1 MRTELLSDKSI
12 TAIDNNVAVSAGAGS
27 GKTFSLSNR
36 FVYILE
42 KYKNDAS
49 FKISNIV
56 AATFTKKAALEMKER
71 IRNFLRGEVEEQPEM
86 ERFLK
91 DFDKANIVTIDSLQA
106 KILRSHPVETGLD
119 PNFVIVQGSDY
130 DKLEDEIIRQFFRS
144 QVDDEDFQALLKHF
158 RFDELVSF
166 IHKVMIYRNILNY
179 SDEELTEG
187 YGDSKE
193 LVQAFLRF
201 VRQYYAFSQKELQAK
216 NVLGYGDVTERC
228 VQLLRDNVQIRRFY
242 QQQYRFIMLDEFQD
256 TNDIQREL
264 FYLLCGDETG
274 DKLVGNHLYVVGDV
288 NQSIYKFRGADVR
301 VFERVIQDIVNKAEE
316 SHVSKD
322 DSLLSKTTNR
332 RSTDKILD
340 FVNKFFGDKLL
351 LGDGLPKLK
360 PVDSNISV
368 GDKSFEKPIIKFFKP
383 EKYVDKDGKEK
394 AVDVAELI
402 LWEAEYVARRIERL
416 HTKGEK
422 YENIAVLLSKMT
434 KLPLLA
440 EALNRHNIPFVSMGG
455 GKFYQ
460 QQEIYDILNVF
471 RVLCSNDFIA
481 LLGVLRS
488 PYFGFKDADI
498 HKLIAKYDACRK
510 CAKKEEKNAAI
521 CGAMLGDVGL
531 SKLASL
537 RRSAGSL
544 GMAELWQDVFDKLFV
559 EKTLLLQ
566 EQGHQCLANVE
577 KLRTLCLEYCE
588 KNKCGLADWLDYLD
602 STMKSSKEPS
612 ANIPAEG
619 NVQIMTIHQSKGLGF
634 DHVILPFLADR
645 KGKGDSTS
653 FEVTVERDTNK
664 QQMGM
669 RVPLSNDGAFY
680 DVVKENNKDLELAEE
695 IRKFYVAA
703 TRAKKT
709 LYMSAGFAASNLSG
723 RNMNKVDNYGGWLW
737 RILQEEYTGE
747 KRKVLWKNRYPDI
760 VDIEEPV
767 KGKFDKTEVLNCSV
781 DIDKVKE
788 KFEVLADKKYE
799 IPSRIT
805 FTPTM
810 LQTYLHCPRSYYYRY
825 VCGLPEVDEG
835 QGARSKEQGASE
847 EQGNGLTPAEM
858 GTLIHSA
865 LEHYDGDIE
874 TAWASAL
881 RAQGSGFRTQD
892 SGVSFAK
899 TLFVNYV
906 NSDLFKQIPQQHD
919 REVKF
924 QLPIDDGVSFQG
936 IMDCVYQ
943 KPDGTYGIV
952 DYKTGVMPNQENL
965 GYKMQLAIYAK
976 AVEQMYRK
984 AKADD
989 DSKVRVSELNLH
1001 YLQAG
1006 KALPITSK
1014 EEYYGK
1020 AVEMAKEIQ
1029 KLHTET
1035 DFDCKTEQCA
1045 HCGYQYLCR
1054 KAGKE

>member
-1 MRTELLSDKSI
+1 MRIELLDDKTI

-27 GKTFSLSNR
+27 GKTFSLANR
-36 FVYILE
+36 FVYILQE
-42 KYKNDAS
+42 HKKDLT

-56 AATFTKKAALEMKER
+56 AATFTKKASLEMRER
-71 IRNFLRGEVEEQPEM
+71 IRNFLREEVEKQPDM

-91 DFDKANIVTIDSLQA
+91 DFDKANILTLDSLQA
-106 KILRSHPVETGLD
+106 RILRSHPVETGLD
-119 PNFVIVQGSDY
+119 PNFAIVEGSDY
-130 DKLEDEIIRQFFRS
+130 DKLEDEIIRKFFHS
-144 QVDDEDFQALLKHF
+144 QEENEDLQTLLKNF
-158 RFDELVSF
+158 RFTELVSYV
-166 IHKVMIYRNILNY
+166 HKVMIHRSILRY
-179 SDEELTEG
+179 SDEELTEK
-187 YGDSKE
+187 YGDSKGI
-193 LVQAFLRF
+193 VQAFLRF
-201 VRQYYAFSQKELQAK
+201 VRQYYVFLQQELQKK

-228 VQLLRDNVQIRRFY
+228 VRLLCDNANIRRFY
-242 QQQYRFIMLDEFQD
+242 QQQYKFIMIDEFQD
-256 TNDIQREL
+256 TNDAQREL
-264 FYLLCGDETG
+264 VYLLCGDQTG
-274 DKLVGNHLYVVGDV
+274 DKLVGNHLYIVGDV

-301 VFERVIQDIVNKAEE
+301 VFERVIQDIVHRAEE
-316 SHVSKD
+316 NGIPET

-383 EKYVDKDGKEK
+383 EKYIDKDGQEK
-394 AVDVAELI
+394 AVDVAELT
-402 LWEAEYVARRIERL
+402 LWEAEYVAQRIERL

-422 YENIAVLLSKMT
+422 YENIAVLLPKMT

-455 GKFYQ
+455 GKFYR

-471 RVLCSNDFIA
+471 KVLNGDNFIA

-488 PYFGFKDADI
+488 PYFGFKDRDI
-498 HKLIAKYDACRK
+498 YKMVIKYDAFRK
-510 CAKKEEKNAAI
+510 CAKKDEKNASI
-521 CGAMLGDVGL
+521 CGAMLGDVNL
-531 SKLASL
+531 AVLASL
-537 RRSAGSL
+537 RRSATSL
-544 GMAELWQDVFDKLFV
+544 GMAELWQEVFEKLFV

-566 EQGHQCLANVE
+566 EQGRQCLANVE
-577 KLRTLCLEYCE
+577 KLRSLCLDFCE
-588 KNKCGLADWLDYLD
+588 VNKCGLAVWLDYLD
-602 STMKSSKEPS
+602 GIMESSKEPS
-612 ANIPAEG
+612 ANISAEG

-645 KGKGDSTS
+645 KGKGDSTA
-653 FEVTVERDTNK
+653 FEVTVERDANK

-709 LYMSAGFAASNLSG
+709 LYMSAGFSDSVLKG
-723 RNMNKVDNYGGWLW
+723 RSIKKVDNYGAWLW
-737 RILQEEYTGE
+737 RILQEDYTE
-747 KRKVLWKNRYPDI
+747 KRKVLWRNRYPDV

-767 KGKFDKTEVLNCSV
+767 KGKFDKTGAVNCSV

-799 IPSRIT
+799 IPSRTT

-835 QGARSKEQGASE
+835 QGARSKEQRASE
-847 EQGNGLTPAEM
+847 EQGNGLTAAEM

-865 LEHYDGDIE
+865 LEHYDGDVE
-874 TAWASAL
+874 DAWTSAL

-892 SGVSFAK
+892 SGVNFAK

-906 NSDLFKQIPQQHD
+906 NSDLFKQIPRQHD

-943 KPDGTYGIV
+943 KPGGSYGIV
-952 DYKTGVMPNQENL
+952 DYKTGAVPEELNE
-965 GYKMQLAIYAK
+965 GYAMQLAIYGE
-976 AVEQMYRK
+976 AVSKMYRG
-984 AKADD
+984 AE
-989 DSKVRVSELNLH
+989 VSELALH
-1001 YLQAG
+1001 YLQGCVAKPVDSG
-1006 KALPITSK
+1006 KLQDAINL
-1014 EEYYGK
+1014 
-1020 AVEMAKEIQ
+1020 AKEIQ
-1029 KLHTET
+1029 KLHTEA
-1035 DFDCKTEQCA
+1035 DFKCDTKQCA
-1045 HCGYQYLCR
+1045 YCGYQYLCR
-1054 KAGKE
+1054 KGGKK